1 MGPVNIVLLP
11 PPLDDYLGLTKIM
24 EDLPVE
30 HLISEFSIEGFVVSI
45 LSGACRLDEQNL
57 DPDPPK
63 PVPKRPSSKFLP
75 VFDLV

>member
-1 MGPVNIVLLP
+1 MRSESVVFLP
-11 PPLDDYLGLTKIM
+11 PSFDDHLGFSKGI
-24 EDLPVE
+24 ENLPIE
-30 HLISEFSIEGFVVSI
+30 NLISELSIEGFVVSI